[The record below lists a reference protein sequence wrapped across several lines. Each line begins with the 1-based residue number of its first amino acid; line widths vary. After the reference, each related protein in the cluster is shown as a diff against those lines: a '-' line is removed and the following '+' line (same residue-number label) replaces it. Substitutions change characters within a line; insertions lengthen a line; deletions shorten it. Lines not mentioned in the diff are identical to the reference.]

1 MFIKRTLAALLCS
14 LILVSSMQ
22 SQAQDLPGVEV
33 SDASVS
39 QNAKTLISLAA
50 QQIPELFANGTPWR
64 SLDGFFFKYFAV
76 SGIFVGITGDDLY
89 LLGGQFGDVA
99 TYGGKVADAIVV
111 LGGASTGGPLFNDI
125 TTPSTLNA
133 LIAYFKTI
141 TVKLDTIS
149 TLAIFNNSASVAHEV
164 QGQETVAGK
173 ATTKLQL
180 TLAGSNLAQPVPAT
194 LWVDETGFIAK
205 LIYNGTEFASPTS
218 NTIGVGLVSSM
229 LLALKSAESA
239 QVQAALAQELASP
252 AVDTKIVDN
261 VISGL
266 AVKTLAIEVSANPS
280 ATILFEVSDF
290 GPFSIMTKYAST
302 LAGTTTKFELQD
314 IVLR

>member
-1 MFIKRTLAALLCS
+1 MLIKRFLTTLFCS
-14 LILVSSMQ
+14 LVFVSSLQ
-22 SQAQDLPGVEV
+22 LRAQDLPGVEV

-50 QQIPELFANGTPWR
+50 QQFPGLFANGTPWR
-64 SLDGFFFKYFAV
+64 SLDGFFFKYFSV
-76 SGIFVGITGDDLY
+76 SGVFVGITGDDLY

-99 TYGGKVADAIVV
+99 TYAGKVADAIVV
-111 LGGASTGGPLFNDI
+111 LGGASSGGPLFNDI

-141 TVKLDTIS
+141 TVKLETVSTI
-149 TLAIFNNSASVAHEV
+149 AIFNSTASVGLEV

-180 TLAGSNLAQPVPAT
+180 TLAGSNLAQPQPAT

-205 LIYNGTEFASPTS
+205 LIFNGTEFASPTS

-239 QVQAALAQELASP
+239 QVQSILAQELASP
-252 AVDTKIVDN
+252 AVDSKIADN
-261 VISGL
+261 VIGGL
-266 AVKTLAIEVSANPS
+266 AVKTLSIEVSSSPS